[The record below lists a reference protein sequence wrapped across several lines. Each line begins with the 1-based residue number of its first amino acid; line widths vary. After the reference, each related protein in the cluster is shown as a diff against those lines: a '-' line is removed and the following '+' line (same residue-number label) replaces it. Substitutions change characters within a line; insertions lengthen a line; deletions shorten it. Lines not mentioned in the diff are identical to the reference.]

1 MDDQQFRRLLEYFDL
16 SWAGYRK
23 VRKGV
28 KKRIARHME
37 GLGCHTMAEYLL
49 TLDGHP
55 GVRLECERLMAVSI
69 SRFFRDQSLWQA
81 LENKIFPEILKR
93 DVDPV
98 RIWSAGCACG
108 EEVYTLKILWERLR
122 AMQSQMPSL
131 HILATDLNPLYI
143 ERAKAG
149 IYPRSSLREVPEEI
163 IPAYFERQRA
173 KDHFAVQAFLKNGI
187 TWKEHHFLS
196 DPPEKDFH
204 LILLRNNLLT
214 YYNQEIIDPALER
227 VTTCLTPEG
236 YLIIGIREKIPSPPA
251 NLTPLKD
258 HACVFQNRH

>member
-1 MDDQQFRRLLEYFDL
+1 MDDQQFHRLLEYFDL

-55 GVRLECERLMAVSI
+55 GMRLECERLMAVSI
-69 SRFFRDQSLWQA
+69 SRFFRDQSLWQT
-81 LENKIFPEILKR
+81 LENNIFPEILKR

-108 EEVYTLKILWERLR
+108 EEVNSLKIAWERLR
-122 AMQSQMPSL
+122 AGHGQMPSL

-163 IPAYFERQRA
+163 RPIYFERQRA
-173 KDHFAVQAFLKNGI
+173 KGPFAVKAFLKDGI
-187 TWKEHHFLS
+187 TWKEHHLLS

-214 YYNQEIIDPALER
+214 YYKDEVIDRALKG
-227 VTTCLTPEG
+227 VAACLTPGG
-236 YLIIGIREKIPSPPA
+236 YLIIGAHEKIPSLPA
-251 NLTPLKD
+251 NLVPLKD
-258 HACVFQNRH
+258 HAGIFQDRQ